1 MHKED
6 TAQAKPAIEALYR
19 ISQTLHQTAEPRA
32 ALDAVLAEVRG
43 LFPDTMASAELLNPD
58 TNQLETEASLGYP
71 QGQSVTG
78 LKLGQG
84 LTGWAALHSKAVRC
98 NDVLSDPRYFEVCP
112 ETRAELVVPMVSENG
127 TLLGVLNVESSRQD
141 AFSDWHE
148 QVLTLFAAETARV
161 LGGLWQLARLRR
173 TATHLEALIDIARN
187 LVTKRELGDL
197 LQTVVARAREIIPC
211 RLSVIFLRRPNS
223 QELVLSASHGPDG
236 PLPDSET
243 ISLADSAIGT
253 AFRRRKTIEVFDLPK
268 TEEHHFPYHI
278 QAEGLVSMLACP
290 IEYEGEA
297 IGVLN
302 VYTDYPHRFDNAEK
316 RIFETLASLSA
327 AAILNARLYQRIFNS
342 EEILRRSERL
352 TTLGLLS
359 AEIAHEIRNPLTVI
373 QLLFDGLGLDFTT
386 GDPRQRD
393 LTIIHEKIEQL
404 NSIVS
409 RVLDFGKSQQE
420 IHSRF
425 DLNKL
430 VGDTLHLVRLKLLQ
444 SGIELNFHMTEGP
457 PSPTVDVNK
466 GQIQQ
471 AILNLLIN
479 ASEALPRGGRIDVS
493 TTTIH
498 SGDRPWALI
507 RVTDNGPGIDPGI
520 QDAIFESFLTSRPSG
535 TGLGLSIVKQIIK
548 SHKGRVEVEKTGP
561 EGTTM
566 LIALPL
572 AERPQ

>member
-6 TAQAKPAIEALYR
+6 TAPDRTAIEALYR
-19 ISQTLHQTAEPRA
+19 ISQALHQTTVPQV
-32 ALDAVLAEVRG
+32 ALEMVLVEVRA
-43 LFPDTMASAELLNPD
+43 LFPGTMASAEILNPD

-71 QGQSVTG
+71 ADQAITG

-84 LTGWAALHSKAVRC
+84 LAGWAALHGKAVRC
-98 NDVLSDPRYFEVCP
+98 NAVQADPRYLEICP
-112 ETRAELVVPMVSENG
+112 ETRSELVVPMISEAG
-127 TLLGVLNVESSRQD
+127 AILGVLNVESTVAE
-141 AFSDWHE
+141 AFSEWHE
-148 QVLTLFAAETARV
+148 QVLVLIAAETARV
-161 LGGLWQLARLRR
+161 LGRLWQLAHLRR
-173 TATHLEALIDIARN
+173 TAKHLEALIDIARN

-197 LQTVVARAREIIPC
+197 LQTVVTRAREIIPC
-211 RLSVIFLRRPNS
+211 RLSVIFLRQPNS

-243 ISLADSAIGT
+243 ISLEDSAIGT

-268 TEEHHFPYHI
+268 TEEHHFPHHI

-302 VYTDYPHRFDNAEK
+302 VYTDYSHRFDDAEK

-342 EEILRRSERL
+342 EETLRRSERL

-373 QLLFDGLGLDFTT
+373 QLLFDGLGLDFTNE
-386 GDPRQRD
+386 DPRHRD
-393 LTIIHEKIEQL
+393 MAIIHEKIEQL

-444 SGIELNFHMTEGP
+444 SGIELNFTVTPGA
-457 PSPTVDVNK
+457 SPTVDVNK

-493 TTTIH
+493 TTIDR
-498 SGDRPWALI
+498 SGERPEALV

-548 SHKGRVEVEKTGP
+548 SHKGRIEVEKTGP
-561 EGTTM
+561 DGTTM

-572 AERPQ
+572 AARPQ

>member
-6 TAQAKPAIEALYR
+6 SAIDRTAIEALYR
-19 ISQTLHQTAEPRA
+19 ISQTLHETTVP
-32 ALDAVLAEVRG
+32 ALALQKVLAEVQA
-43 LFPDTMASAELLNPD
+43 LFPGTMASAELLNPD
-58 TNQLETEASLGYP
+58 TNQLETEASVGFP
-71 QGQSVTG
+71 PDEAITG

-84 LTGWAALHSKAVRC
+84 LTGWVALHGRPVRSP
-98 NDVLSDPRYFEVCP
+98 DVLLDPRYIQVCP
-112 ETRAELVVPMVSENG
+112 QTRSELVVPMLSGSGEV
-127 TLLGVLNVESSRQD
+127 LGVLNLESPEPD
-141 AFSDWHE
+141 AFSAWHE
-148 QVLTLFAAETARV
+148 QVFSLVAGETSRV
-161 LGGLWQLARLRR
+161 LTRLWQFDHLRR
-173 TATHLEALIDIARN
+173 TSTHLEVLIDIARS

-197 LQTVVARAREIIPC
+197 LQTIVARAREIIPC
-211 RLSVIFLRRPNS
+211 RLSVIFLRKPHS
-223 QELVLSASHGPDG
+223 QELVLSASHGPEG
-236 PLPDSET
+236 PLPDSEV
-243 ISLADSAIGT
+243 ISLEESAIGT
-253 AFRRRKTIEVFDLPK
+253 AFRRRKTIEVLDLPK
-268 TEEHHFPYHI
+268 TEEHHFPHHI

-302 VYTDYPHRFDNAEK
+302 IYTDYPHRFDDAEK

-342 EEILRRSERL
+342 EEVLRRSERL

-373 QLLFDGLGLDFTT
+373 QLLFDGLGLEFDD

-393 LTIIHEKIEQL
+393 MTIIHEKLDQL

-430 VGDTLHLVRLKLLQ
+430 VADTLHLVRLKLSQ
-444 SGIELNFHMTEGP
+444 GGIELNGFLQGGP
-457 PSPTVDVNK
+457 PPTVDVNK

-479 ASEALPRGGRIDVS
+479 ASEALPGGGRIDVS
-493 TTTIH
+493 TTTETVAGRLCAIV
-498 SGDRPWALI
+498 

-548 SHKGRVEVEKTGP
+548 SHKGRIEVEKTGP
-561 EGTTM
+561 DGTTM
-566 LIALPL
+566 RIELPL
-572 AERPQ
+572 ALRPT

>member
-1 MHKED
+1 MNKVD
-6 TAQAKPAIEALYR
+6 TAPAQPAIEALYR
-19 ISQTLHQTAEPRA
+19 VSQTLHQTADPRV
-32 ALDAVLAEVRG
+32 ALDAVLTEVCG
-43 LFPDTMASAELLNPD
+43 LFPGTMASAELLNPD

-71 QGQSVTG
+71 EGQALTG

-84 LTGWAALHSKAVRC
+84 LTGWAGLHGKAVRS
-98 NDVLSDPRYFEVCP
+98 NDVLADPRYFAVCP
-112 ETRAELVVPMVSENG
+112 ETRSELVVPMVSETG
-127 TLLGVLNVESSRQD
+127 ALLGVLNVESLQPN
-141 AFSDWHE
+141 AFAPWHE
-148 QVLTLFAAETARV
+148 QVLSLLAAETARV
-161 LGGLWQLARLRR
+161 LGRLWQLAHLRR
-173 TATHLEALIDIARN
+173 TANHLEALIDIARN

-197 LQTVVARAREIIPC
+197 LQTVVTRAREIIPC
-211 RLSVIFLRRPNS
+211 RLSVIFLRQPHS
-223 QELVLSASHGPDG
+223 QDLVLSASHGPDG

-268 TEEHHFPYHI
+268 TEEHHFPHHI

-290 IEYEGEA
+290 IEFEGEA

-302 VYTDYPHRFDNAEK
+302 VYTDYPHRFDDAEK

-342 EEILRRSERL
+342 EEVLRRSERL

-373 QLLFDGLGLDFTT
+373 QLLIDGLGLDFHDN
-386 GDPRQRD
+386 DPRQRD
-393 LTIIHEKIEQL
+393 MIIIHEKIEQL

-444 SGIELNFHMTEGP
+444 SGIELNFALPPG

-493 TTTIH
+493 TTIEP
-498 SGDRPWALI
+498 SEDRSWAVI

-548 SHKGRVEVEKTGP
+548 SHKGRVEVEQTGP
-561 EGTTM
+561 DGTTM
-566 LIALPL
+566 RIALPL
-572 AERPQ
+572 ATRPQ